1 LAAAPND
8 PVLTVRDVHKSFAG
22 VHALSRV
29 DFTAHAGRVHAL
41 VGENGAGKSTLIKVF
56 TGVHQPDSGEIR
68 LGGEPV
74 TFKAPIDAQ
83 HAGISTIYQEVNL
96 VPLMSVAQNL

>member
-1 LAAAPND
+1 MPEVTEPDQEEELLAAAPSD

-22 VHALSRV
+22 GHALSGV
-29 DFTAHAGRVHAL
+29 DFSAHPGRVHAL

-83 HAGISTIYQEVNL
+83 HAG
-96 VPLMSVAQNL
+96 